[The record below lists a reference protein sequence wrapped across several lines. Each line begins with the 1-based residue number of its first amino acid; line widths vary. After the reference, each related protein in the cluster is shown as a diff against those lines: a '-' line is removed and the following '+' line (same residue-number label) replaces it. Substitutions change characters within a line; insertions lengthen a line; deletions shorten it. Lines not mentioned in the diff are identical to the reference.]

1 MESESTH
8 LPVLESPPLSPTPPA
23 SGQNGSQVED
33 RGGDTHG
40 LAYVPMPPR
49 KTLKLSV
56 AYRIRG
62 RGQPLP
68 YSLDEEPS
76 E

>member
-1 MESESTH
+1 MESENTH
-8 LPVLESPPLSPTPPA
+8 LPVLESQPLFPTPPA

-33 RGGDTHG
+33 RAGDTEG
-40 LAYVPMPPR
+40 LAYFPIPPR
-49 KTLKLSV
+49 KTVRLSV

-68 YSLDEEPS
+68 YPLDEEPS

>member
-8 LPVLESPPLSPTPPA
+8 LPVLDSRPLSPTPPVT
-23 SGQNGSQVED
+23 GQNGSQVD
-33 RGGDTHG
+33 NRAGDAEG
-40 LAYVPMPPR
+40 LAYAPMRPR
-49 KTLKLSV
+49 KTVRLSV

-68 YSLDEEPS
+68 YSLDEEPG